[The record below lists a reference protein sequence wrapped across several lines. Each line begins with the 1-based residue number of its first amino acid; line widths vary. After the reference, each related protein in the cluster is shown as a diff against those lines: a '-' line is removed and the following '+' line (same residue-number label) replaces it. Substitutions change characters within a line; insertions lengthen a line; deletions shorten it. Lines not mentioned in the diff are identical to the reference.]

1 MESHAELMRI
11 AVVALLALG
20 CGIVMARLRQP
31 AIVGYI
37 LAGILAGPS
46 GLGLVASREAVSL
59 LAELGV
65 LLLLFLIG
73 MELSLRAF
81 RNPVYLKIALAAVA
95 LQIGA
100 SVLVMLACAKLLGFS
115 MQLSILLGFV
125 VALSSTAVAIKTM
138 QEIGELKTRVGRIVV
153 AVLIAQDLAFLPM
166 LLIVE
171 HLGSGAFG
179 LAAAG
184 KIVAAVG
191 MLLALMIH
199 ALNRGRRFDLPF
211 ARIVIG
217 HVDLSPLSGFAYC
230 LAAATVFGLLGLS
243 APYGAFLAGLAIGP
257 PARGGQLADSA
268 CCCWLMIESV
278 RRGPEPAFV
287 MMVFFV
293 QSIGLLMAISRQDH
307 HRAQTSGGL
316 SPRTC

>member
-46 GLGLVASREAVSL
+46 GLGLVAGREAVSL

-81 RNPVYLKIALAAVA
+81 RVYLKIALAAVA

-171 HLGSGAFG
+171 HLSSGAFG

-184 KIVAAVG
+184 STCRSRGSSSVMSICRRSAA
-191 MLLALMIH
+191 
-199 ALNRGRRFDLPF
+199 LPI
-211 ARIVIG
+211 A
-217 HVDLSPLSGFAYC
+217 SPLPRCSACWACPRPMGPSWPD
-230 LAAATVFGLLGLS
+230 LRSAAAPS
-243 APYGAFLAGLAIGP
+243 A
-257 PARGGQLADSA
+257 
-268 CCCWLMIESV
+268 
-278 RRGPEPAFV
+278 RR
-287 MMVFFV
+287 
-293 QSIGLLMAISRQDH
+293 
-307 HRAQTSGGL
+307 
-316 SPRTC
+316 